1 MSNLSDD
8 LFVETVI
15 GLIWGIPKLVGIS
28 ILAVPFLII
37 SAILDIPTVTLI
49 QNLLAFAIAVF
60 LVWLFSKFQI
70 IENGIFGLI
79 LGFAVYINFKWHLVA
94 CILIGVAA
102 AGLLFLVTSIKIGF
116 WIKTISFSLIITF
129 IVYAIFYSKWGL
141 FSLPDMV
148 WKITFFIVFLLE
160 NLFIRCSIAYDDG
173 QL

>member
-79 LGFAVYINFKWHLVA
+79 LGFAVYMNFKWHPVA

-116 WIKTISFSLIITF
+116 
-129 IVYAIFYSKWGL
+129 GL
-141 FSLPDMV
+141 R
-148 WKITFFIVFLLE
+148 
-160 NLFIRCSIAYDDG
+160 LFRFH
-173 QL
+173 

>member
-37 SAILDIPTVTLI
+37 SAILDIPSVTLI
-49 QNLLAFAIAVF
+49 QNLLAFGIAVF

-79 LGFAVYINFKWHLVA
+79 LGFAVYMNFKWHPVA

>member
-15 GLIWGIPKLVGIS
+15 GLICGIPKLVGIS

-79 LGFAVYINFKWHLVA
+79 LGFAVYMNFKWHPVA

>member
-79 LGFAVYINFKWHLVA
+79 LGFAVYMNFKWHPVA

-116 WIKTISFSLIITF
+116 WIRTISFSLIITF